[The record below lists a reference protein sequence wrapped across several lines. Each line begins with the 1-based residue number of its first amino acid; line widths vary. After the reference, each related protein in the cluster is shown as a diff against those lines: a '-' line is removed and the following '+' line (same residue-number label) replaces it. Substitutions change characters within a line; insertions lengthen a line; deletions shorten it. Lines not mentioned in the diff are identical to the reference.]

1 MKPTDR
7 ECGKQRF
14 HRKRL
19 EKRAQGMGRRR
30 GRSGQAVVEY
40 ALVSLLLTGGGIFM
54 FYTFFPSFIN
64 AFQRYYDSFYVMLNL
79 PFP

>member
-1 MKPTDR
+1 MRPLATHR
-7 ECGKQRF
+7 GTQRS
-14 HRKRL
+14 HRRKCAKSASL
-19 EKRAQGMGRRR
+19 PGGRR
-30 GRSGQAVVEY
+30 GQAIVEY

-79 PFP
+79 PIP